1 MSKTLC
7 ASLNPKG
14 QWTMI
19 RDSSGSKVGGV
30 NKILNKN
37 EESDVDEV
45 IQQSQDNEEIEDGR
59 RFR

>member
-1 MSKTLC
+1 
-7 ASLNPKG
+7 
-14 QWTMI
+14 MI

-37 EESDVDEV
+37 EESDVEEV
-45 IQQSQDNEEIEDGR
+45 IQQSQDNEEIEDSR